1 MHQDDI
7 DRLHENDSYFA
18 TTLAKGLLLLRAFA
32 PSGGWLGNKTLVERT
47 GLTKP
52 TVTRL
57 AKTLTQ
63 LGYLRHSAERGKYCL
78 DAAVLELINPF
89 LSQLTVRR
97 VARPLM
103 QRLADDVHGA
113 VSLGVARATEMIFI
127 ESCIDIRAETARP
140 DVGTT
145 RPMASTAMGRAFL
158 AAVGDARRLGL
169 YEQLQRAAPQHWP
182 VLRGVLEAERT
193 RYLRDGFTVSLG
205 DDGRRLH
212 AVGVAIDV
220 PGQDLP
226 MAFNCVIAPARL
238 TPGQLEREIGP
249 RLAALARA
257 VTAGMVAD

>member
-1 MHQDDI
+1 VHQDDI
-7 DRLHENDSYFA
+7 DRLHAGDAYFA

-63 LGYLRHSAERGKYCL
+63 LGYLRHSPERGKYCL
-78 DAAVLELINPF
+78 DVAVLELVNPF
-89 LSQLTVRR
+89 LSQLAVRR

-103 QRLADDVHGA
+103 QGLADEVHGA
-113 VSLGVARATEMIFI
+113 VSLGAASGIDMIFI
-127 ESCIDIRAETARP
+127 ESCIDMRGENARP

-158 AAVGDARRLGL
+158 AAVGDARRLRL
-169 YEQLQRAAPQHWP
+169 YEQLRHVAPDQWP
-182 VLRGVLEAERT
+182 ALSRTLEAERA

-205 DDGRRLH
+205 DNDRTLH
-212 AVGVAIDV
+212 AVGVAIEV
-220 PGQDLP
+220 PGQELP
-226 MAFNCVIAPARL
+226 MAFNCVIAPSRL
-238 TPGQLEREIGP
+238 AAGELTGEIGP

-257 VTAGMVAD
+257 VTAGLVAD